1 MNPEMRDDRRSP
13 QRAVVVL
20 ESALCALNTTTLRHQ
35 NESRATGLRR
45 SAIFAALLVTH
56 YEQAI

>member
-1 MNPEMRDDRRSP
+1 MNPEVRDDLRSP
-13 QRAVVVL
+13 PRVVVVL

-35 NESRATGLRR
+35 NESRATDLRR
-45 SAIFAALLVTH
+45 SASFAALLLTH